1 MLKITAQA
9 AIPDD
14 EIEMHAIR
22 AQGAGGQNVN
32 KLATAVHLRFDV
44 RASSLPDT
52 YTQRLLESRD
62 RRISSE
68 GVIVIKA
75 QRFRSQDKN
84 RQDALLRL
92 QALVRAAITVPRR
105 RKPTRPSQAA
115 KRQRLESKSRR
126 STVKTLRK
134 TVDE

>member
-52 YTQRLLESRD
+52 YKQRLLESRD

-75 QRFRSQDKN
+75 QRYRSQDKN